1 MKNLKFLN
9 NKYIIFFLLLFNFA
23 FAEEEA
29 IDIWNLE
36 NSNKENKSLEIETNT
51 EQLIEKSIINVGE
64 NNNIEFEI
72 LKDDELKT
80 DKINLVGLYDPEE
93 NELKIDMW
101 SKTDGKN
108 IKSLFTK

>member
-36 NSNKENKSLEIETNT
+36 NINK
-51 EQLIEKSIINVGE
+51 
-64 NNNIEFEI
+64 
-72 LKDDELKT
+72 
-80 DKINLVGLYDPEE
+80 
-93 NELKIDMW
+93 
-101 SKTDGKN
+101 
-108 IKSLFTK
+108 